1 LWYNSTA
8 NNCIYKLGE
17 VMDYF
22 RIMIIG
28 AIAGT
33 LSMILVY
40 IYLYF
45 MYRERYIAIWTI
57 AWFMLLLRNIF
68 FDSGIFDWKHSLFPF
83 LIYQILFIG
92 CSLTFVWGTSIFVGR
107 TFKKWWV
114 YGAVSASLLSI
125 LSFLLEFPILYKLIP
140 PTWFAGIVLAWIAIA
155 FIRYVDLIGIG
166 RIIIGIA
173 FALWSILTIIMPFF
187 FETFPYLI
195 AITGGILRLLITI
208 STVMVFL
215 ERSSRNLINKEARYR
230 FLMENAID
238 VIYYYRL
245 LPIARLDYI
254 SPAIF
259 PITGYTSE
267 EYYAD
272 EKLVFKLI
280 YPDDRDVFDNFM
292 NNPSQANKLPITL
305 RLVRKDNTILWI
317 EQQCILIYDKTGNLA
332 AVEGVIRD
340 ITSRKTLEQVA
351 ASLDRMNM
359 VGNMAVTVAHE
370 IRNPMTTIR
379 GYLQYLEKKKE
390 YQGDKGTFN
399 LMIEEI
405 DRANAIIREYLAL
418 SREKLANL
426 ELCSLNYAIESLF
439 PLIEADAIASKVSVT
454 LNLTNIPK
462 LLLDK
467 NEIRQ
472 LLLNLVRN
480 SIEAMPLGGK
490 LVIKTFQENNNVILS
505 ICDQGCGIP
514 SHILDKLGTPFITTK
529 DTGTGLGLPICYQ
542 IAHRHN
548 ALIDI
553 KTSMQGTI
561 ISIYFKIHTT

>member
-1 LWYNSTA
+1 MQTIVL
-8 NNCIYKLGE
+8 LGE
-17 VMDYF
+17 IMDYF
-22 RIMIIG
+22 RIMTIG

-45 MYRERYIAIWTI
+45 MYHERYIAIWAI
-57 AWFMLLLRNIF
+57 SWFMLLLRNIF
-68 FDSGIFDWKHSLFPF
+68 FDSGIFDWKQSILPF
-83 LIYQILFIG
+83 IIYQMLFIG

-107 TFKKWWV
+107 PFKKWWV

-125 LSFLLEFPILYKLIP
+125 LCFLLQMPLLYKLIP
-140 PTWFAGIVLAWIAIA
+140 PTWFAGVVLAWIAVA

-166 RIIIGIA
+166 KIITGIA
-173 FALWSILTIIMPFF
+173 FALWSILTVIMPFF
-187 FETFPYLI
+187 IGTFPYLI

-215 ERSSRNLINKEARYR
+215 ERSSRNLINKEAQYR

-245 LPIARLDYI
+245 QPVVKLDYI

-259 PITGYTSE
+259 PITGYTAE
-267 EYYAD
+267 ECYAD

-280 YPDDRDVFDNFM
+280 YPDDRHMFDNFI

-317 EQQCILIYDKTGNLA
+317 EQKCILIYDNIGNLSA
-332 AVEGVIRD
+332 LEGVIRD

-351 ASLDRMNM
+351 ACLDRMNM

-379 GYLQYLEKKKE
+379 GYLQLLEKKKE
-390 YQGDKGTFN
+390 YQADKGTFN

-426 ELCSLNYAIESLF
+426 ELCSLNYIIESLF
-439 PLIEADAIASKVSVT
+439 PLIEADANASKVYVD
-454 LNLTNIPK
+454 LDLTDIPK

-480 SIEAMPLGGK
+480 SIEAMSFGGR
-490 LVIKTFQENNNVILS
+490 LALKTFQEDNNIVLS
-505 ICDQGCGIP
+505 IDDQGPGIP
-514 SHILDKLGTPFITTK
+514 ADILDKLGTPFITTK

-548 ALIDI
+548 ASIGI
-553 KTSMQGTI
+553 NTSKQGTT
-561 ISIYFKIHTT
+561 ISIHFEIPNN

>member
-1 LWYNSTA
+1 
-8 NNCIYKLGE
+8 
-17 VMDYF
+17 MDYF
-22 RIMIIG
+22 RIMTIG

-45 MYRERYIAIWTI
+45 MYRERYIAIWAI
-57 AWFMLLLRNIF
+57 SWFMLLLRNIF
-68 FDSGIFDWKHSLFPF
+68 FDSGIFDWKQSILSFI
-83 LIYQILFIG
+83 IYQILFIG

-107 TFKKWWV
+107 TFNKWWA
-114 YGAVSASLLSI
+114 YGAASASLLSI
-125 LSFLLEFPILYKLIP
+125 LFFLFKFPLLYKLIP

-166 RIIIGIA
+166 SIITGIA
-173 FALWSILTIIMPFF
+173 FALWSILTMIMPFF
-187 FETFPYLI
+187 IETFPYLI
-195 AITGGILRLLITI
+195 AITGGVLRLLITI
-208 STVMVFL
+208 STVVVFL
-215 ERSSRNLINKEARYR
+215 ERSSRKLIDKEAQYR

-245 LPIARLDYI
+245 PPVAKLDYI

-259 PITGYTSE
+259 PLTGYTSE

-272 EKLVFKLI
+272 EKLVYNLI
-280 YPDDRDVFDNFM
+280 YPDDRHVFDNFI

-317 EQQCILIYDKTGNLA
+317 EQKCILIYDKIGNPTAL
-332 AVEGVIRD
+332 EGVIRD
-340 ITSRKTLEQVA
+340 VTSRKTLEQVA
-351 ASLDRMNM
+351 ACLDRMNM

-370 IRNPMTTIR
+370 IRNPLTTIR
-379 GYLQYLEKKKE
+379 GYLQFLVRKKE
-390 YQGDKGTFN
+390 YQADKGTFD

-426 ELCSLNYAIESLF
+426 ELFSLNYIIESLF
-439 PLIEADAIASKVSVT
+439 PLIEADAISSKVYI
-454 LNLTNIPK
+454 NLELTDIPK

-480 SIEAMPLGGK
+480 SIEAMPFGGK
-490 LVIKTFQENNNVILS
+490 LSIKTFRENNNIVLS
-505 ICDQGCGIP
+505 IGDQGSGIP

-542 IAHRHN
+542 IVHRHN
-548 ALIDI
+548 ASIDI
-553 KTSMQGTI
+553 KTSKQGTT
-561 ISIYFKIHTT
+561 ISIHFKLPNI

>member
-1 LWYNSTA
+1 
-8 NNCIYKLGE
+8 
-17 VMDYF
+17 MDYF
-22 RIMIIG
+22 RIMTIG

-45 MYRERYIAIWTI
+45 MYRERYIAIWAI
-57 AWFMLLLRNIF
+57 SWFMLLLRNIF
-68 FDSGIFDWKHSLFPF
+68 FDSGIFDWKQSILSFI
-83 LIYQILFIG
+83 IYQILFIG

-107 TFKKWWV
+107 TFNKWWA
-114 YGAVSASLLSI
+114 YGAASASLLSI
-125 LSFLLEFPILYKLIP
+125 LFFLFKFPLLYKLIP

-166 RIIIGIA
+166 SIITGIA
-173 FALWSILTIIMPFF
+173 FALWSILTMIMPFF
-187 FETFPYLI
+187 IETFPYLI

-208 STVMVFL
+208 STVVVFL
-215 ERSSRNLINKEARYR
+215 ERSSRKLIDKEAQYR

-245 LPIARLDYI
+245 LPVAKLDYI

-259 PITGYTSE
+259 PLTGYTSE

-272 EKLVFKLI
+272 ETLVYNLI
-280 YPDDRDVFDNFM
+280 YPDDRHVFDNFI

-317 EQQCILIYDKTGNLA
+317 EQKCILIYDKIGNPTAL
-332 AVEGVIRD
+332 EGVIRD
-340 ITSRKTLEQVA
+340 VTSRKTLEQVA
-351 ASLDRMNM
+351 ACLDRMNM

-370 IRNPMTTIR
+370 IRNPLTTIR
-379 GYLQYLEKKKE
+379 GYLQFLVRKKE
-390 YQGDKGTFN
+390 YQADKGTFD

-426 ELCSLNYAIESLF
+426 ELFSLNYIIESLF
-439 PLIEADAIASKVSVT
+439 PLIEADAISSKVYI
-454 LNLTNIPK
+454 NLELTDIPK

-480 SIEAMPLGGK
+480 SIEAMPFGGK
-490 LVIKTFQENNNVILS
+490 LSIKTFRENNNIVLS
-505 ICDQGCGIP
+505 IGDQGSGIP

-542 IAHRHN
+542 IVHRHN
-548 ALIDI
+548 ASIDI
-553 KTSMQGTI
+553 KTSKQGTT
-561 ISIYFKIHTT
+561 ISIHFKLPNI